1 MAFDALY
8 LEHAAPLQTARRLTL
23 RTTAEQVTQG
33 LLQVRLA
40 EPVPRLGE
48 LARAHILA
56 GAGPVSY
63 THLDVYKRQ
72 AEYRG

>member
-56 GAGPVSY
+56 GAGQFASALRAQQYP
-63 THLDVYKRQ
+63 
-72 AEYRG
+72 EPN